1 MRVRIPLGVLY
12 YDPLYPAGCG
22 VKINSSFTYIKTNN
36 TDAVKVTS
44 IYRDKSSSAVYIYN
58 IIIDI
63 R

>member
-44 IYRDKSSSAVYIYN
+44 IIIEINRRPLSTYI
-58 IIIDI
+58 IS
-63 R
+63 